1 MTYSFK
7 TQYHPYC
14 PVDWNNL
21 TSIQNCWLGDTTVP
35 LPDVNTQDPTVAST
49 YGSWIQ
55 NLVQEYG
62 IDGLRID
69 GAFISPV
76 SLLRLMKILS
86 LAAKC
91 VWHHFTPLCTPDHLS
106 HRHVQASFW
115 TSFCESAGVFCMGEV
130 FGSDIRFVR
139 CHLRQTNDPRG
150 TAFLA

>member
-14 PVDWNNL
+14 TIDWSSL
-21 TSIQNCWLGDTTVP
+21 TSMQNCWLGDTTVP

-69 GAFISPV
+69 GASAMLIPLLDLMEIS
-76 SLLRLMKILS
+76 S
-86 LAAKC
+86 LAAK
-91 VWHHFTPLCTPDHLS
+91 
-106 HRHVQASFW
+106 
-115 TSFCESAGVFCMGEV
+115 
-130 FGSDIRFVR
+130 
-139 CHLRQTNDPRG
+139 
-150 TAFLA
+150 

>member
-14 PVDWNNL
+14 TIDWSNL
-21 TSIQNCWLGDTTVP
+21 TSMQNCWLGDTTVP

-69 GAFISPV
+69 GA
-76 SLLRLMKILS
+76 SLMLIPLLDLMKISS
-86 LAAKC
+86 LAAK
-91 VWHHFTPLCTPDHLS
+91 
-106 HRHVQASFW
+106 
-115 TSFCESAGVFCMGEV
+115 
-130 FGSDIRFVR
+130 
-139 CHLRQTNDPRG
+139 
-150 TAFLA
+150 